1 MPITYDHDHER
12 EITLFAETNFRNQ
25 NRRFGIKTDDRR
37 RHMYVLGKT
46 GMGKTTL
53 LENLILSDIIAGHG
67 CCYIDPHGDTAEKL
81 IDFIPTQRI
90 NDVIYFNPA
99 DTAFPMGFN
108 ILETENDDQKPLV
121 ASGLMGV
128 FKKIWPDVWSARME
142 YILMNCV
149 LALLDYPGA
158 TLLGITRLLVD
169 KEYRARVTAKIR
181 DPIVKTFWVAEFA
194 SWSEKYA
201 TEAIAPVQNKVGQF
215 LSSSVVRNIVAQV
228 KSTLNFRQIMDD
240 GKICIVNLSKGRIG
254 EDNMRLLGGMV
265 VTRIQ
270 LAAQERQNMLEHDR
284 RDFYLYVDEF
294 QNFANE
300 SFATILS
307 EARKYKLNLTIAHQY
322 IEQLDEKVAPA
333 IIGNVGTIILMRI
346 GGTDAEFFETEFGPT
361 FTPEDMVSLAKYQIY
376 LKLMVDGVATPPF
389 SANTMAPIAKRTG
402 STERVIQV
410 SRERYAEPRASIEE
424 KVLRWSGFEVASAGS
439 SASSGDVSA
448 PSPAPAMPV
457 IAGNDTVE
465 TSPAVP
471 PSAPLS
477 QAAVSA
483 RHYPRIE
490 TEDELAQRA
499 ESASSAP
506 PASSPPS
513 FVEQGASA
521 RAPQSPSLDVE
532 EMSSDESGQGEY
544 LLLKPERL
552 AAIAAVN
559 AAASQGKKKDRP
571 KFIHTCSRCGKT
583 WELAIQLDPTRPMYC
598 PECRPIVLEE
608 KKHRG
613 SVVKQITRTPPPPEI
628 TTVHHQ
634 ETSELS
640 FSHDDQ
646 LPVSAPVS
654 HKPRVTQEPQPASTS
669 APRGTVKVVKNEH
682 GTPERLSIL
691 EEIAQAKGQPL
702 ELDKCVL
709 EARAG
714 DPSASL
720 KRDASSVSK
729 PTSAVAAHSRPA
741 RSTSGQDP
749 HPRRGREERRRDE
762 RVRDDSRRVDDARPS
777 KDRASRDASSV
788 KASSSAP
795 TDKSGFSNL
804 NPSVSSGASEGQEQ
818 KPASV
823 PPTNAATAKVLEKLL
838 DRAKPSPLQQMVQ
851 AEPPPFPPVQED
863 DELDGL
869 DIGLPPQDSTSSS
882 SQPLQ
887 PGQRV
892 TF

>member
-1 MPITYDHDHER
+1 
-12 EITLFAETNFRNQ
+12 
-25 NRRFGIKTDDRR
+25 
-37 RHMYVLGKT
+37 
-46 GMGKTTL
+46 
-53 LENLILSDIIAGHG
+53 
-67 CCYIDPHGDTAEKL
+67 
-81 IDFIPTQRI
+81 
-90 NDVIYFNPA
+90 
-99 DTAFPMGFN
+99 
-108 ILETENDDQKPLV
+108 
-121 ASGLMGV
+121 
-128 FKKIWPDVWSARME
+128 ME

-228 KSTLNFRQIMDD
+228 KSTVNFRQIMDD

-270 LAAQERQNMLEHDR
+270 LAAQERQNLLEHER

-402 STERVIQV
+402 STERVIHV

-424 KVLRWSGFEVASAGS
+424 KVLRWSGFEVASSPTQAVS
-439 SASSGDVSA
+439 PEVNTPPVSPEPTDAPASLEGIFSPT
-448 PSPAPAMPV
+448 PSPLSTPASAQTMEAPAR
-457 IAGNDTVE
+457 
-465 TSPAVP
+465 
-471 PSAPLS
+471 
-477 QAAVSA
+477 Q
-483 RHYPRIE
+483 YPRME
-490 TEDELAQRA
+490 TEDEREQRVG
-499 ESASSAP
+499 STPYLNSAP
-506 PASSPPS
+506 IPSSPPS
-513 FVEQGASA
+513 SPPHAVVQQPPVSS
-521 RAPQSPSLDVE
+521 APQPSELQPQEEVPFTRVVQGDSLDAE
-532 EMSSDESGQGEY
+532 EMNSDQEGQGEY

-552 AAIAAVN
+552 AAIAAVS

-608 KKHRG
+608 KKNRG

-634 ETSELS
+634 DTSELS

-646 LPVSAPVS
+646 MPVSSPPV
-654 HKPRVTQEPQPASTS
+654 HKPRVTQEGPSAYAA
-669 APRGTVKVVKNEH
+669 APRGTIKVVMDER
-682 GTPERLSIL
+682 TAPERLSML
-691 EEIAQAKGQPL
+691 EEIAQAKGQTL
-702 ELDKCVL
+702 ELDKRVL

-714 DPSASL
+714 EPPPRVMAPPV
-720 KRDASSVSK
+720 KRDV
-729 PTSAVAAHSRPA
+729 PPMSRPA
-741 RSTSGQDP
+741 PAAPTTNRSVARPASSASGRDDARPASRQDTRP
-749 HPRRGREERRRDE
+749 PRQDAPPRREREERRRDD
-762 RVRDDSRRVDDARPS
+762 RGRDEPRRSNEARPS
-777 KDRASRDASSV
+777 RESAPRDVSSV
-788 KASSSAP
+788 KPPSSTPVADPQPLKPSLP
-795 TDKSGFSNL
+795 TPPVVSGDREEERS
-804 NPSVSSGASEGQEQ
+804 P
-818 KPASV
+818 V
-823 PPTNAATAKVLEKLL
+823 PPANTATAKVLEKLL
-838 DRAKPSPLQQMVQ
+838 DRSKPSALKQIVQ
-851 AEPPPFPPVQED
+851 AEPPPFPPVRED
-863 DELDGL
+863 DEFGGL
-869 DIGLPPQDSTSSS
+869 DIGLPAQNPAGVDAAAVPTSHQVDEVPPT
-882 SQPLQ
+882 SQSLQ